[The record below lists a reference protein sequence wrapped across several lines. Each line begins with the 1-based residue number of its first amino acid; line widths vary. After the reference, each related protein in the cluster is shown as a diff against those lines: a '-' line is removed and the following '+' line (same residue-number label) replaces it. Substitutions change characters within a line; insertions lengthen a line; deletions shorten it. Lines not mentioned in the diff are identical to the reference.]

1 MFYLRRI
8 KKEDQLLTDFAL
20 GNSYTYVSKDLNRS
34 EFDRISDLLIEL
46 GEMSIN
52 DLDSKT
58 NIVGY
63 LTYST
68 EILKLYDNSKYY
80 IMTENGKTF
89 NSL

>member
-46 GEMSIN
+46 GEMGIS
-52 DLDSKT
+52 DSKT